1 MNFSSGLILTQMATA
16 DSLMELLTN
25 SDKTAKTLKELKQ
38 EQAKLSKLKKEV
50 LEGKTLAAYKKK
62 VEGELDELVVKQEEY
77 LAATIK
83 DNKDIIN
90 EAKKATRVAKAAS
103 TVLVKK
109 QIEDMN
115 LLKKLKEKQEYLEAY
130 EKQLDRQQASVDKQK
145 EYANSL
151 KDEYTDKLVDIKERL
166 RGL

>member
-62 VEGELDELVVKQEEY
+62 VEGELDELVVKQ
-77 LAATIK
+77 
-83 DNKDIIN
+83 
-90 EAKKATRVAKAAS
+90 
-103 TVLVKK
+103 
-109 QIEDMN
+109 
-115 LLKKLKEKQEYLEAY
+115 
-130 EKQLDRQQASVDKQK
+130 LDRQQASVDKQK